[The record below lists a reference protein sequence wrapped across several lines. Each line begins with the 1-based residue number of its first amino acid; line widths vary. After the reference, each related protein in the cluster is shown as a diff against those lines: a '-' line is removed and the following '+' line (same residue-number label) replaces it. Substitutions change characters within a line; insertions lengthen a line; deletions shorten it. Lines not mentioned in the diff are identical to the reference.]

1 MNKNILHFPLIAL
14 LYDELPENERLKLLE
29 QIDNNIF
36 LKAEFE
42 ELNIAKEMLDNF
54 VFSPK
59 HDTIQAL
66 LKKLNINT
74 GEVLEK

>member
-42 ELNIAKEMLDNF
+42 ELKIAKEMLDKF

-59 HDTIQAL
+59 HNTIQAL
-66 LKKLNINT
+66 LKKLNVDLEEI
-74 GEVLEK
+74 LEK